1 MARPSLLD
9 YRAPMKFL
17 VFGLGYSALHVAQRL
32 QVAGA
37 QVTATVRSRVKA
49 EGLAPAGITARVFSP
64 DHVDAV
70 IADDIAASEAILV
83 SIPPGESGDPVLAAF
98 RDRIVAAPNL
108 RWVGYLSTVGVYGD
122 HAGGWVD
129 ETTPLGAG
137 KPRSQNRVTAEQDWL
152 TVAAANTIA
161 VQIFRLSGIYGP
173 GRNQLAQLA
182 AGTARRIVK
191 PGQVFNRIHVADI
204 AAVIEASLARPRS
217 GGIYN
222 VTDNEAAPP
231 QDVVAFAAGL
241 CGVTPPP
248 EIPYEAAELSPMAR
262 SFYSESRRI
271 RNDLIR
277 EELGV
282 SLRYPTYREGLTA
295 LRALGEGPVTPDGAK
310 RV

>member
-9 YRAPMKFL
+9 YPARMKLL
-17 VFGLGYSALHVAQRL
+17 VFGLGYSALHTAQRL
-32 QVAGA
+32 QVSGA
-37 QVTATVRSRVKA
+37 RVTATVRSRAKA

-64 DHVDAV
+64 DHADAA
-70 IADDIAASEAILV
+70 IADDIAASDAILV
-83 SIPPGESGDPVLAAF
+83 SVPPGESGDPVLTAF
-98 RDRIVAAPNL
+98 ADRIAVAPNL
-108 RWVGYLSTVGVYGD
+108 RWIGYLSTVGVYGD

-137 KPRSQNRVTAEQDWL
+137 KQRSQNRVTAEQDWL
-152 TVAAANTIA
+152 GFGAANTIA

-191 PGQVFNRIHVADI
+191 PGQVFNRIHVVDI
-204 AAVIEASLARPRS
+204 AAVIAASLARPRP

-241 CGVTPPP
+241 CGLEPPP
-248 EIPYEAAELSPMAR
+248 EIPFEAAELSLMAR

-271 RNDLIR
+271 RNALIR

-282 SLRYPTYREGLTA
+282 TLQYPTYREGLTA
-295 LRALGEGPVTPDGAK
+295 LRALGEGPVTSDGAQ
-310 RV
+310 RA

>member
-1 MARPSLLD
+1 MNL
-9 YRAPMKFL
+9 L
-17 VFGLGYSALHVAQRL
+17 VFGLGYSALHISQRL
-32 QVAGA
+32 QVSGAG
-37 QVTATVRSRVKA
+37 VTATVRTRAKA

-64 DHVDAV
+64 DHIDEA
-70 IADDIAASEAILV
+70 IADDIAASHAILV
-83 SIPPGESGDPVLAAF
+83 SIPPGESDPVLESFA
-98 RDRIVAAPNL
+98 DRIAAAPNL
-108 RWVGYLSTVGVYGD
+108 RWIGYLSTVGVYGD
-122 HAGGWVD
+122 HGGGWVD

-137 KPRSQNRVTAEQDWL
+137 KQRSQNRVTAEQDWL
-152 TVAAANTIA
+152 AFGTANTIA

-204 AAVIEASLARPRS
+204 AAVIEASLARPRP

-231 QDVVAFAAGL
+231 QDVVAFAAKL
-241 CGVTPPP
+241 CGVAPPP
-248 EIPYEAAELSPMAR
+248 EIPFEAAQLSPMAR

-271 RNDLIR
+271 RNALIR

-282 SLRYPTYREGLTA
+282 TLQYPTYREGLTA
-295 LRALGEGPVTPDGAK
+295 LRALGEGPSAGES
-310 RV
+310 

>member
-1 MARPSLLD
+1 
-9 YRAPMKFL
+9 MKLL
-17 VFGLGYSALHVAQRL
+17 VFGLGYSALHISQRL
-32 QVAGA
+32 QASGA
-37 QVTATVRSRVKA
+37 RVTGTVRSLAKA
-49 EGLAPAGITARVFSP
+49 EGLTQVGITARVFSP
-64 DHVDAV
+64 DHADAEIAQD
-70 IADDIAASEAILV
+70 IADSDAILV
-83 SIPPGESGDPVLAAF
+83 SVPPGESSDPVLASFAG
-98 RDRIVAAPNL
+98 RIAAAPKL

-137 KPRSQNRVTAEQDWL
+137 KQRSQNRVTAEQDWL
-152 TVAAANTIA
+152 TFGAAHTIA

-204 AAVIEASLARPRS
+204 AAVIEASLARPRP

-231 QDVVAFAAGL
+231 QDVVAFAAKL
-241 CGVTPPP
+241 CGLKPPP
-248 EIPYEAAELSPMAR
+248 EIPFEAAQLSPMAR

-271 RNDLIR
+271 RNALIR

-282 SLRYPTYREGLTA
+282 TLNYPTYREGLTA
-295 LRALGEGPVTPDGAK
+295 LRALGEGPG
-310 RV
+310 

>member
-1 MARPSLLD
+1 MKLL
-9 YRAPMKFL
+9 L
-17 VFGLGYSALHVAQRL
+17 FGLGYSALHISQRL
-32 QVAGA
+32 QASGA
-37 QVTATVRSRVKA
+37 RVTATVRSRAKA
-49 EGLAPAGITARVFSP
+49 EELTQVGITARVFSP
-64 DHVDAV
+64 DHADAE
-70 IADDIAASEAILV
+70 IADDIAVSDAILV
-83 SIPPGESGDPVLAAF
+83 SVPPGESSDPVLASFAG
-98 RDRIVAAPNL
+98 RIAAASNL

-137 KPRSQNRVTAEQDWL
+137 KQRSQNRVTAEQDWL
-152 TVAAANTIA
+152 TFGTANDIA

-182 AGTARRIVK
+182 AGTARRVVK

-204 AAVIEASLARPRS
+204 AAVIEASLARPRP

-231 QDVVAFAAGL
+231 QDVVAFAARL
-241 CGVTPPP
+241 CGLEPPP
-248 EIPYEAAELSPMAR
+248 EIPFEAAELSPMAR

-271 RNDLIR
+271 RNARIR

-282 SLRYPTYREGLTA
+282 TLQYPTYREGLTA
-295 LRALGEGPVTPDGAK
+295 LRALGEGPAASDGLQGA
-310 RV
+310 